1 MIELYDYQKELV
13 NKARE
18 AYIQGFKAPC
28 IVAPC
33 GAGKSVMI
41 AEIVRLATVK
51 KQRVL
56 FLVHRKELLEQ
67 IERTLKSN
75 SVDMEYV
82 TLGMVMTVVRKL
94 NTYQSFDLIVVDEN
108 HHTLAKS
115 YIKILEHYDT
125 RVIGFTA
132 TPIRLNGDGLGD
144 VNDVLIETVNAK
156 WLIEHK
162 RLAPYQYFSIDLIER
177 SKLKK
182 ASTGDYTSQS
192 MDAAIGKTI
201 FGDVVG
207 HYKKHINGQKT
218 ILYAHS
224 IEYSKMY
231 AKEFND
237 AGIPTAH
244 IDGTTPVKERNRII
258 QAFRDNEIS
267 VLCNVDLIGEGFDV
281 PDCTAVMLLRPTAS
295 LSLHI
300 QQSMRPMRYQPNKVA
315 TIIDHVGN
323 VYIHGLPDMEKT
335 WTLEKKPKRKRK
347 EVESFPIWECKECFC
362 VVARD
367 TAKQEDGSYKCPE
380 CGFIDIAEITQ
391 KKIDKEAEL
400 KQIQKEEM
408 EQQFYARRNW
418 RKAKSYKELTKIAK
432 AKGYKSTW
440 AAFKAAELRLP
451 DTPYWVKK
459 YKKST
464 YKLKINF

>member
-94 NTYQSFDLIVVDEN
+94 NAYQSFDLIVVDEN

-115 YIKILEHYDT
+115 YIKILEYYDT

-244 IDGTTPVKERNRII
+244 IDGTTPIKERNRII

-300 QQSMRPMRYQPNKVA
+300 QQSMRPMRYQPNKIA

-323 VYIHGLPDMEKT
+323 VYIHGLPDMERT

-418 RKAKSYKELTKIAK
+418 KKAKSYKELTKIAK
-432 AKGYKSTW
+432 AKGYKPSW

>member
-1 MIELYDYQKELV
+1 MIELFDYQKELV

-18 AYIQGFKAPC
+18 AYIQGYKAPC

-56 FLVHRKELLEQ
+56 FLVHRQELLDQ
-67 IERTLKSN
+67 INNTLRKN
-75 SVDMEYV
+75 SVDMNYV
-82 TLGMVMTVVRKL
+82 TLGMVMTIVKKL

-115 YIKILEHYDT
+115 YIKILDHYNT
-125 RVIGFTA
+125 RVLGFTA

-182 ASTGDYTSQS
+182 SSTGDYTNQS

-201 FGDVVG
+201 FGDVVI
-207 HYKKHINGQKT
+207 HYQKIINGQKT

-224 IEYSKMY
+224 IEYSRMY
-231 AKEFND
+231 AEQFNKAD
-237 AGIPTAH
+237 IPAEH
-244 IDGTTPVKERNRII
+244 IDGKTSKKERDRII
-258 QAFRDNEIS
+258 QAFRNNEIK

-323 VYIHGLPDMEKT
+323 VYIHGLPDMERT

-347 EVESFPIWECKECFC
+347 EVEAYPIWECKECFC
-362 VVARD
+362 VVERD

-380 CGFIDIAEITQ
+380 CGYIDIVEKI
-391 KKIDKEAEL
+391 KKQIDEEAEL
-400 KQIQKEEM
+400 KRIQQEEL
-408 EQQFYARRNW
+408 EKQFYSNRDW

-432 AKGYKSTW
+432 AKGYKTSW
-440 AAFKAAELRLP
+440 AAFIAKQLKLLDAPL
-451 DTPYWVKK
+451 WVRK
-459 YKKST
+459 YKSK
-464 YKLKINF
+464 YELKTNF